1 LAIRL
6 VGPSPCEGRV
16 EVYHNQYWGTICA
29 TFWDLNISSVVCREL
44 NCGTAVEASD
54 NGKYQH
60 YGHSWNYSGLSFF
73 QCRGNESELLSCT
86 YEVFPHHHKPVN
98 DGGVK
103 CTDLQVRLVGPSPCE
118 GRVEIFYAQKWG
130 TICYHMWDMI
140 EAEVVCRELNC
151 GTATETTTDGK
162 YGPGGVYSGLDS
174 FQCKGNETQLLQC
187 AYLIDRHE
195 HSFLADCGVKCS
207 GEK

>member
-1 LAIRL
+1 MLSRVTIMRVFVISCSVWAAVFRSTELAIRL

-103 CTDLQVRLVGPSPCE
+103 CTGVIQGNRTEWTLRMYLTTSEALENMNYTELQNSVLLGISSLTRLNVLE
-118 GRVEIFYAQKWG
+118 MTFLRIWR
-130 TICYHMWDMI
+130 I
-140 EAEVVCRELNC
+140 
-151 GTATETTTDGK
+151 
-162 YGPGGVYSGLDS
+162 SG
-174 FQCKGNETQLLQC
+174 
-187 AYLIDRHE
+187 
-195 HSFLADCGVKCS
+195 
-207 GEK
+207 